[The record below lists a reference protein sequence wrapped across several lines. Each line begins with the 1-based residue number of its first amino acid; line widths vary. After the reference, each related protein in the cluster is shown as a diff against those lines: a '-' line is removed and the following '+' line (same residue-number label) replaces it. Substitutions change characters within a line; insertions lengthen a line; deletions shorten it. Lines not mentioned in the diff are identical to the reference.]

1 MRHFLICAL
10 LWVADVFNKVLVGVS
25 KQGMR
30 HCDNLS
36 EELAITNELLCVNP
50 DFFELDCLDRRAI
63 IVEHVSDLEVVHKNF
78 VSERNTNDVLLKGNL
93 FDLIVML
100 L

>member
-10 LWVADVFNKVLVGVS
+10 LWVADVFNKVLVRVS

-78 VSERNTNDVLLKGNL
+78 VSE
-93 FDLIVML
+93 
-100 L
+100 